1 MRLCWHILSIEV
13 DHTGLLR
20 IVDTGIQVSWKSFR
34 ARLQRG
40 RTMFKINESNID
52 RAIRFLLGLF
62 LLVVATL
69 LFGIWQWVV
78 GIVAAIL
85 IVTGIT
91 GMCLFYRL
99 MDINTLQG

>member
-1 MRLCWHILSIEV
+1 
-13 DHTGLLR
+13 
-20 IVDTGIQVSWKSFR
+20 
-34 ARLQRG
+34 
-40 RTMFKINESNID
+40 MFKINESNID

-91 GMCLFYRL
+91 GMCLFYHL
-99 MDINTLQG
+99 MDINTLEG

>member
-1 MRLCWHILSIEV
+1 
-13 DHTGLLR
+13 
-20 IVDTGIQVSWKSFR
+20 
-34 ARLQRG
+34 
-40 RTMFKINESNID
+40 MFKINESNID

-99 MDINTLQG
+99 MDINTLEG